1 MRRTLDNGD
10 AMQRFYQG
18 QLDFFCAIYAV
29 VNALTALYGINL
41 TQARALFA
49 SILYDIS
56 RYPDLWRTTLAN
68 KTDFHWLAAH
78 MLLACGKGSSYPLTV
93 FRPFAD
99 EQALPES
106 AADLGLAEAYAAPSP
121 RANALEP
128 RLIWSAL
135 EDWLPATRVQPRAGS
150 ARRVAVLRFHRY
162 IRYVETPIISHWT
175 VADHH
180 HGGVL
185 HLRDASKED
194 NALHSLGSEVTA
206 FTTEQVSEERT
217 IRIEPE
223 SVFFLERR

>member
-1 MRRTLDNGD
+1 
-10 AMQRFYQG
+10 MQRFYQG

-29 VNALTALYGINL
+29 INALTALYGINL

-49 SILYDIS
+49 SMLFDIS
-56 RYPDLWRTTLAN
+56 QYPELWRATLGN

-78 MLLACGKGSSYPLTV
+78 MLLACGKGTSYPLTV

-99 EQALPES
+99 EQTIPAS
-106 AADLGLAEAYAAPSP
+106 AADLGLAEAYAAPSL

-135 EDWLPATRVQPRAGS
+135 EDWLPATEVPPRAGS
-150 ARRVAVLRFHRY
+150 ARRAAVLRFHRY
-162 IRYVETPIISHWT
+162 IQYVDTPIVSHWT

-185 HLRDASKED
+185 QLRDASKES
-194 NALHSLGSEVTA
+194 NALHSLDSEATA
-206 FTTEQVSEERT
+206 FSPELVSEERNV
-217 IRIEPE
+217 RIEPE
-223 SVFFLERR
+223 SIFFLERR